1 MALLGL
7 VFGAIALGVLLVLG
21 RVLVALVVGL
31 LALGWMV
38 VMGVLALSVGSGVV
52 VGAVL
57 GTAWGVLGAGCRC
70 GHGPLG
76 GGGGFAPPVAQ
87 PAQVGWMSGTK
98 TVAIE

>member
-57 GTAWGVLGAGCRC
+57 GTAWDVAPGWVLAAGVATALWVG
-70 GHGPLG
+70 
-76 GGGGFAPPVAQ
+76 VA
-87 PAQVGWMSGTK
+87 ALRHLWHSLLRWANST
-98 TVAIE
+98 A